1 VTFVIAGLVAWPQA
15 LVLMAGA
22 IVGGAAGIVAARRVP
37 ALWVRVFVVVA
48 GLALTVVFFLRQG
61 H

>member
-1 VTFVIAGLVAWPQA
+1 
-15 LVLMAGA
+15 MAGA